1 MTIETKL
8 QIEALKLLGNFET
21 VHAVPDPNNECFYIA
36 TDGYSAV
43 RVSMYDF
50 HLDMESLSPLPSL
63 IAMFD
68 SSKIGESEKLTDTNT
83 LKISQKDTLH
93 ILKCEKFTTCI
104 NEKYYKKF
112 IKNGCELYAESEKK
126 IICFVIDGKIYAVV
140 MPVTLPKE
148 K

>member
-21 VHAVPDPNNECFYIA
+21 VHVAPDPNNECFYIA
-36 TDGYSAV
+36 VDKYSAV
-43 RVSMYDF
+43 RVPMYGF
-50 HLDMESLSPLPSL
+50 HLGGESLSPMPRL

-93 ILKCEKFTTCI
+93 ILKCEKFTTYI

-112 IKNGCELYAESEKK
+112 FKNGCELYAESEKK
-126 IICFVIDGKIYAVV
+126 IICFVLDGEIYAIV